1 MSDEELR
8 REIES
13 IAGKYNVTLSDSQI
27 RQLIDL
33 CRSMEKLDPGELRER
48 VEQAQETIRRIGEAK
63 DKAVSFYE
71 KLRLF
76 FGSASDFFEKLKG
89 LFDR

>member
-8 REIES
+8 REISE
-13 IAGKYNVTLSDSQI
+13 IAGRYNVTLSDSQL
-27 RQLIDL
+27 RQLVDL
-33 CRSMEKLDPGELRER
+33 CRSLEKLNPGELRER

-71 KLRLF
+71 KLKYF
-76 FGSASDFFEKLKG
+76 FGEAADFLDKLKG
-89 LFDR
+89 LFR

>member
-8 REIES
+8 REIVN
-13 IAGKYNVTLSDSQI
+13 IAGEYNVTLSDSQI

-33 CRSMEKLDPGELRER
+33 CRSLEKLNPGELRER

-63 DKAVSFYE
+63 KKAEGFYA
-71 KLRLF
+71 KLKELY
-76 FGSASDFFEKLKG
+76 SAASDFLGRLK
-89 LFDR
+89 